1 MKKIYW
7 FYRPDYI
14 WNFDLQNWSSLNWK
28 YSLSFWLNWQY
39 WDFVKAWVIA
49 IKDME
54 VSIDRYTKEIVP
66 WIKDLREFVIY
77 EYNENYIDE
86 ALMNKIIWKIWQRFD
101 LELLSIEEAK
111 SFIRKNT
118 DLKEVEEW
126 KFLIQDKTIWIN
138 WEDIEARYLII
149 N

>member
-1 MKKIYW
+1 MKLYW

-14 WNFDLQNWSSLNWK
+14 WNFDFQNWTSLNWK
-28 YSLSFWLNWQY
+28 YTLSFWLSWQY
-39 WDFVKAWVIA
+39 ADYVKAWVIT

-54 VSIDRYTKEIVP
+54 VPTDRYTKEIVP

-77 EYNENYIDE
+77 EYNSDYVDE

-101 LELLSIEEAK
+101 LELLTIEEAK

-126 KFLIQDKTIWIN
+126 KFLIQDKTIWLN

>member
-1 MKKIYW
+1 MRIYW

-14 WNFDLQNWSSLNWK
+14 WNFDFQNWTSLNWK
-28 YSLSFWLNWQY
+28 YTLSFWLNWQY
-39 WDFVKAWVIA
+39 GDFVKAWAIS

-54 VSIDRYTKEIVP
+54 IPENRYTKKIVP
-66 WIKDLREFVIY
+66 WIKDLREFIIY

-86 ALMNKIIWKIWQRFD
+86 SLMNKIIWKIWQRFD

-118 DLKEVEEW
+118 NLEEVEEW
-126 KFLIQDKTIWIN
+126 KFLIQEETIWIN
-138 WEDIEARYLII
+138 WENIEARYLII

>member
-1 MKKIYW
+1 MKLYW

-14 WNFDLQNWSSLNWK
+14 WNFDFQNWTSLNWK
-28 YSLSFWLNWQY
+28 YTLSFWLSWQY
-39 WDFVKAWVIA
+39 ADYVKTWVIS

-54 VSIDRYTKEIVP
+54 VPIDRYTKEIVP

>member
-1 MKKIYW
+1 MKLYW

-14 WNFDLQNWSSLNWK
+14 WNFDFQNWTSLNWK
-28 YSLSFWLNWQY
+28 YTLSFWLSWQY
-39 WDFVKAWVIA
+39 ADYVKTWVIS

-54 VSIDRYTKEIVP
+54 VPIDRYTKEIVP

-138 WEDIEARYLII
+138 WENIEARYLII